1 MRGMELLEK
10 TSGQR
15 FERRLVLSTSSP
27 FGLPLRVDLPGVEPT
42 DWEDDEEDGD

>member
-10 TSGQR
+10 TSGRR
-15 FERRLVLSTSSP
+15 FERWLVLSTSSP